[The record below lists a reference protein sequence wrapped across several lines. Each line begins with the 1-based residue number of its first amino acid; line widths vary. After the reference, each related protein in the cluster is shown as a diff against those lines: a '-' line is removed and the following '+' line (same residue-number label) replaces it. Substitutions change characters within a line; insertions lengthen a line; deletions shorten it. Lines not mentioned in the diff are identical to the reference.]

1 LQMGQGFNLGVLM
14 RKAIL
19 AIVAAGLVAIGGA
32 AASLYFYSRP
42 TVLRV
47 AAPQGAEDF
56 RLLSVAAHVFSRQRE
71 SVRLR
76 LVPVADVAAS
86 AAALESD
93 AVDLAIV
100 RSDIGLPPSAK
111 TLIILHRNAALL
123 IAPGGSK
130 LRRVPDL
137 RGKKIGVVHE
147 TSNVEANARLLETI
161 LAQYDVPR
169 KSVTVVPLAA
179 AEIRSAVETGKI
191 DALFA
196 ATVPQSGLTNDL
208 VGAIS
213 STSAKAPVFIPIA
226 EAKAI
231 AKRFPALEPM
241 EIVQGA
247 FGGDPPRPAAAFD
260 SSSVSVALAAR
271 SSLPDAIAAEVT
283 RLFFADRGAIALA
296 APLANFIE
304 APSTDKGAAMPVH
317 QGAADYLDGNERS
330 FFEKY
335 SDFIYIAAML
345 LSLVGSGAAA
355 LASRLNI
362 RSHERT
368 EHLTE
373 RLLEILQAAR
383 VATTPAELD
392 SYECE
397 VDQVLVHT
405 LEDKGLRNVEGS
417 GLHMVALALDQARR
431 AIQDRRRT
439 LATLGNVVT
448 FPPRNVTAAE

>member
-1 LQMGQGFNLGVLM
+1 M

-32 AASLYFYSRP
+32 AAALYFYSRP

-47 AAPQGAEDF
+47 AVPQGVEDF
-56 RLLSVAAHVFSRQRE
+56 RLMSVAAHVFARQRE

-76 LVPVADVAAS
+76 LVPVADAAAS

-93 AVDLAIV
+93 TVDLAII
-100 RSDIGLPPSAK
+100 RSDIALPPSAK
-111 TLIILHRNAALL
+111 TLVILHRNAALL

-147 TSNVEANARLLETI
+147 ALSSDANAHLLETI

-169 KSVTVVPLAA
+169 KTVTFIPVAPAEVRSA
-179 AEIRSAVETGKI
+179 AESGKI

-196 ATVPQSGLTNDL
+196 ATVPLSGLTNDV
-208 VGAIS
+208 VGAIAAA
-213 STSAKAPVFIPIA
+213 SAKAPVFIPIS

-241 EIVQGA
+241 EILRGA
-247 FGGDPPRPAAAFD
+247 FGGDPPRPAASFD
-260 SSSVSVALAAR
+260 SSSMSVVLAAR
-271 SSLPDAIAAEVT
+271 SSLTDAVAAEVT
-283 RLFFADRGAIALA
+283 RLFLVDRGAIALA
-296 APLANFIE
+296 APLANSIE

-317 QGAADYLDGNERS
+317 QGTADYLDGNERG

-335 SDFIYIAAML
+335 SDFIYIGAML

-355 LASRLNI
+355 LASRLNL
-362 RSHERT
+362 STHEHA

-383 VATTPAELD
+383 LATSLAELD
-392 SYECE
+392 AYECE
-397 VDQVLVHT
+397 VDQLLAYT
-405 LEDKGLRNVEGS
+405 LEDRRLRRVEGS
-417 GLHMVALALDQARR
+417 GLHIVALALDQARR
-431 AIQDRRRT
+431 AIQERRRSF
-439 LATLGNVVT
+439 AVEGRIVA
-448 FPPRNVTAAE
+448 FPPQRNISAAE